1 MTTTAEST
9 ITPEQVIDIVCQF
22 YELDVDRMTKRIP
35 ETGRH
40 YRSKEYVKG
49 RQFVC
54 YWLRKNTILSCSAV
68 GSYFEKLD
76 HSTVLHSVDTVIDE
90 MNLYSRYK
98 KEIFALNKLIQDAEN
113 KPELV

>member
-1 MTTTAEST
+1 MCAPTTT

-40 YRSKEYVKG
+40 YRSKEYAKG
-49 RQFVC
+49 RQFFA
-54 YWLRKNTILSCSAV
+54 YWMRKNTVLPFTQIA
-68 GSYFEKLD
+68 KLLD
-76 HSTVLHSVDTVIDE
+76 NMHHATLIHSVDKVNDE

-98 KEIFALNKLIQDAEN
+98 KEIFTLNQLIQDKESKLIEA
-113 KPELV
+113 